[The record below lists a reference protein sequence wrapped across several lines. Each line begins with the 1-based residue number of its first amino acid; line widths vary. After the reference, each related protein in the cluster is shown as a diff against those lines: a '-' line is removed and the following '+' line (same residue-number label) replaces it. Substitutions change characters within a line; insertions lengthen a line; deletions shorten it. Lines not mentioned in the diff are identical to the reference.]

1 MVTYLGHFLSVVE
14 EMSSIMALII
24 SRKCNRRCC
33 RTANNRDFVDPYL
46 APYYNAPTDGA
57 DAGFNAN
64 AGATPRRIRRNR
76 AMETIGFI
84 GLGNMGGGM
93 SLNIQK
99 AGYPLVVYDLR
110 EAAARPLLE
119 GGARLANT
127 PAEVSELSDI
137 TFTSLPGPKEVEAV
151 AMGDAGV
158 LEGIRPGSVYV
169 DLSSS
174 RPTLIREIEPVFRRK
189 GAYVLDAPVS
199 GGKTGAA
206 SGNLAVMVGGDRE
219 IYERIKP
226 VLDSFGDKVFYAGEI
241 GAGSICKLVH
251 NMVGHSVRQA
261 IAEGLTLGVKAG
273 VEPEALW
280 EGMRRGSLGRMRILH
295 EGLVRT
301 MFRGEF
307 DPASFALELA
317 HKDISLATELAR
329 EYNVPMPMAT
339 LAEQVAMQAL
349 NRGWKDRDSSV
360 TVLLQEEQAGV
371 EVRAPHIDPA
381 KAARFISTHPEDE

>member
-1 MVTYLGHFLSVVE
+1 
-14 EMSSIMALII
+14 
-24 SRKCNRRCC
+24 
-33 RTANNRDFVDPYL
+33 
-46 APYYNAPTDGA
+46 
-57 DAGFNAN
+57 
-64 AGATPRRIRRNR
+64 
-76 AMETIGFI
+76 METIGFI

-110 EAAARPLLE
+110 EEAARPLLE

-127 PAEVSELSDI
+127 PAEVAELSDI

>member
-1 MVTYLGHFLSVVE
+1 
-14 EMSSIMALII
+14 
-24 SRKCNRRCC
+24 
-33 RTANNRDFVDPYL
+33 
-46 APYYNAPTDGA
+46 
-57 DAGFNAN
+57 
-64 AGATPRRIRRNR
+64 
-76 AMETIGFI
+76 METIGFI

-110 EAAARPLLE
+110 EEAARPLLE

-381 KAARFISTHPEDE
+381 KAARFISTHPEEE